1 MWKDLFLTDELDDDE
16 FLYDD
21 FPDPPGVEEEAAK
34 PPPPPAEDEEGKT
47 VAERLE
53 SLEYRIN
60 RQGTAMNDYRRRLTE
75 LEELLE
81 DREKQLR
88 LEREARQ
95 DRAKVRRIMF
105 RCTMAVLALG
115 LLLAWGPEIGWLGWQ
130 LFGTVALLV
139 AMAPEDLAGIL
150 TVSLAAI
157 LLGKLFAAAIREACN
172 DFWGEEG

>member
-1 MWKDLFLTDELDDDE
+1 MWKDLFLPDELDDDE

-21 FPDPPGVEEEAAK
+21 FPDPPGVEEEAAQ

-95 DRAKVRRIMF
+95 DRAKVRRTMF
-105 RCTMAVLALG
+105 RWGAAIMALG
-115 LLLAWGPEIGWLGWQ
+115 LLLTWGREIGWLGWE
-130 LFGTVALLV
+130 LFGAAALLV
-139 AMAPEDLAGIL
+139 NMAPETLAGIL

-157 LLGKLFAAAIREACN
+157 LLGKLFAAAIREACS

>member
-1 MWKDLFLTDELDDDE
+1 MWKDLFLPDEMDDEE

-21 FPDPPGVEEEAAK
+21 FPDPPEPKEEAAQ
-34 PPPPPAEDEEGKT
+34 PPPPPAEDEGEKT

-75 LEELLE
+75 LEDLLE

-95 DRAKVRRIMF
+95 KRARGRKTLF
-105 RCTMAVLALG
+105 RCSMAVLVLG
-115 LLLAWGPEIGWLGWQ
+115 VLLTWGREIGWLGWE
-130 LFGTVALLV
+130 LFSTVALLV
-139 AMAPEDLAGIL
+139 SMAPEDLAGIL

-157 LLGKLFAAAIREACN
+157 LLGKLFAAAIREACS